1 MNFEEIIDL
10 IKNMDEKDK
19 LRLVIGMNET
29 FCTNIDYDKKEM
41 LEKFETRMKEIDS
54 DYGKNLIIN
63 RYILMI
69 TARITELSKE
79 EQNKIGLYLFNCIKI

>member
-19 LRLVIGMNET
+19 LRLAIGMNET
-29 FCTNIDYDKKEM
+29 FCTSIDYDKKEM
-41 LEKFETRMKEIDS
+41 LEKFETRMKEIDV
-54 DYGKNLIIN
+54 DYGKTFTIN

-69 TARITELSKE
+69 TARITELSKD
-79 EQNKIGLYLFNCIKI
+79 EQNKIGLYLFNCI